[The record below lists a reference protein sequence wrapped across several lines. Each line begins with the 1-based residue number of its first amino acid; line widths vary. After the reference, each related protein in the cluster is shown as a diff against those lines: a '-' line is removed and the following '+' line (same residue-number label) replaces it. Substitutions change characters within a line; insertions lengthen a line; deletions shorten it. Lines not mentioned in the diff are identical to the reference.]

1 MTKVADEAQGR
12 ELLRAMSTTLAHKI
26 AVCAAH
32 LLLKDGAVV
41 LDAGCADGLATA
53 WLAQSNPRIH
63 VIGLDYDGG
72 FIAKAHERFAH
83 LPNLEFIEADLRD
96 FDLGGR
102 QLDAVLNLSI
112 LHEPYS
118 YTGYRAQ
125 TVKEILA
132 AELRN
137 LSPGGII
144 INRDFVLPPEP
155 EKPVY
160 MALRDDGRHGT
171 TPDDMSLPDLLRL
184 YSQEAMA
191 YDHGDAEGHIKGF
204 FFEERTAGM
213 DRAALGLDGGWRI
226 FYLPHGFAWE
236 FIWRKEYRSRFY
248 PEANEK
254 YGYWNALQH
263 RREAEQLGCRVLFSA
278 PYENPWILERWYA
291 PTVKLFDA
299 DLAALPLPPSNFVC
313 VMQKSASSSSFFL
326 REHRQASSA
335 PSFLQLAYFENTS
348 NGERYDMVKRPGE
361 DVIDVF
367 PWHLSPAGDVVI
379 FSKCDYPR
387 PIANTQPRRMTAN
400 LDGKIW
406 SGHMIEPLAAAPR
419 GDWQHAV
426 QEVLHERAGFPPGS
440 IGAIEPALTYYT
452 APAEL
457 NERVQSVYVG
467 IQGPSDRDRPS
478 SAHFS
483 GFSHD
488 GSIRS
493 HEALRLLPAIQ
504 VGMLAEARLE
514 LNLYNLLRRLRKP
527 VGAWIGGSIQP
538 GEFPVEN
545 PRRIEEVLAAARDYQ
560 VFREVSDGSGWID
573 IVRSEFHERE
583 LRDGRERVTARRELE
598 FVVPNPASSRD
609 VSTNGATLLPVVKD
623 NKTGKYFIGL
633 QRLSEQQ
640 SQFPAVQFREG
651 HSGHVTLAGLR
662 LPSSITTAQ
671 AVPGWIARQTG
682 VREAAVKKLGESYFP
697 SLGVLPNR
705 VFPYVVTE
713 PSQYWQER
721 CEFFALQD
729 VFDHVEALRDANTM
743 IAVFRLVHVLGEW
756 PAFPGAQAPQR
767 KTPP

>member
-1 MTKVADEAQGR
+1 
-12 ELLRAMSTTLAHKI
+12 MSTTIAQKV

-53 WLAQSNPRIH
+53 WFAQSNPRIH

-72 FIAKAHERFAH
+72 FIAKARERFAH
-83 LPNLEFIEADLRD
+83 LPNLEFIEADLRS

-102 QLDAVLNLSI
+102 RLDAVLNLSI

-144 INRDFVLPPEP
+144 INRDFMLPPEP

-160 MALRDDGRHGT
+160 LALPDDGRRGKS
-171 TPDDMSLPDLLRL
+171 PDDMSLPDLLRL

-191 YDHGDAEGHIKGF
+191 YDHGDAAGHIKGF

-213 DRAALGLDGGWRI
+213 DLAALGLDAHWRV

-254 YGYWNALQH
+254 YGYWNAAQH

-278 PYENPWILERWYA
+278 PYENPWLLEHWYA
-291 PTVKLFDA
+291 PSARLFDA
-299 DLAALPLPPSNFVC
+299 NLAALPQPPSNFVC
-313 VMQKSASSSSFFL
+313 VMQKSAASSSFFL
-326 REHRQASSA
+326 REHRQAEKA
-335 PSFLQLAYFENTS
+335 PSFLQLAYFENTT
-348 NGERYDMVKRPGE
+348 NGERYDMVKRPGD
-361 DVIDVF
+361 DVIDVI
-367 PWHLSPAGDVVI
+367 PWQLGPGGDVVI
-379 FSKCDYPR
+379 HSKCDYPR
-387 PIANTQPRRMTAN
+387 PIANTQPRRMTSN

-406 SGHMIEPLAAAPR
+406 SGHMIEPLAAAPTGNWR
-419 GDWQHAV
+419 DAV
-426 QEVLHERAGFPPGS
+426 DDVLFARAGFSPQS
-440 IGAIEPALTYYT
+440 IGAIEPALSYYT

-457 NERVQSVYVG
+457 NERVQSVYVE
-467 IQGPSDRDRPS
+467 IKGPAERDRPS
-478 SAHFS
+478 TAHYS

-493 HEALRLLPAIQ
+493 HDASRLLPAIQ

-527 VGAWIGGSIQP
+527 VGEWIGGEVEPSTAD
-538 GEFPVEN
+538 VEN
-545 PRRIEEVLAAARDYQ
+545 PRRIDEALAAAKTYQ
-560 VFREVSDGSGWID
+560 VFREVAQGSGWMD
-573 IVRSEFHERE
+573 VVRSEFHERE
-583 LRDGRERVTARRELE
+583 LSDGRERVTARRELE
-598 FVVPNPASSRD
+598 FVVPNPACSRD
-609 VSTNGATLLPVVKD
+609 VSTNGATLLPVVRD
-623 NKTGKYFIGL
+623 GNTGEYFIGL
-633 QRLSEQQ
+633 QKFTGQQ
-640 SQFPAVQFREG
+640 SQFAAVQFREG
-651 HSGHVTLAGLR
+651 HSGHVSIAGLR

-682 VREAAVKKLGESYFP
+682 VRESAVRKLGEGYFP

-705 VFPYVVTE
+705 VFPFAITE
-713 PSQYWQER
+713 PGEYWRER
-721 CEFFALQD
+721 CDFYALRD
-729 VFDHVEALRDANTM
+729 VLTNIEALHDANTM
-743 IAVFRLVHVLGEW
+743 IAVFRMVHVLKQW
-756 PAFPGAQAPQR
+756 PWPLAS
-767 KTPP
+767 

>member
-1 MTKVADEAQGR
+1 MTLANQIADEAQGE
-12 ELLRAMSTTLAHKI
+12 ELLRAMSTTLAHKV

-53 WLAQSNPRIH
+53 WLARCNPRIH
-63 VIGLDYDGG
+63 VIGLDYDAG
-72 FIAKAHERFAH
+72 FIARARDRFRH
-83 LPNLEFIEADLRD
+83 LPNLEFIEGDLRN

-102 QLDAVLNLSI
+102 PLDAVLNLSI

-118 YTGYRAQ
+118 FTGYRAQ
-125 TVKEILA
+125 TVREILA

-155 EKPVY
+155 ERPVY
-160 MALRDDGRHGT
+160 MALLDDGRRGT

-191 YDHGDAEGHIKGF
+191 YDHGDAEGQIKGF
-204 FFEERTAGM
+204 FVEERTAGM
-213 DRAALGLDGGWRI
+213 DLAGVGLDGNWRV

-236 FIWRKEYRSRFY
+236 FIWRKEYRSRFF

-291 PTVKLFDA
+291 PSVRLFDGG
-299 DLAALPLPPSNFVC
+299 LNPLSLPPSNFIC
-313 VMQKSASSSSFFL
+313 VMQKSATSSSFFL
-326 REHRQASSA
+326 REHRQSNHA
-335 PSFLQLAYFENTS
+335 PSFLELAFFENVT

-361 DVIDVF
+361 DVVDVI
-367 PWHLSPAGDVVI
+367 PWHRGPAGEVVI
-379 FSKCDYPR
+379 ISKCDYPR
-387 PIANTQPRRMTAN
+387 PIANTQPRRMTSN

-406 SGHMIEPLAAAPR
+406 SGHMIEPLAAAPKT
-419 GDWQHAV
+419 DWRSAV
-426 QEVLHERAGFPPGS
+426 DEVLQARGGFPAER
-440 IGAIEPALTYYT
+440 IGRIEPGPSYYT

-457 NERVQSVYVG
+457 NERVQAVYVEIHG
-467 IQGPSDRDRPS
+467 ASEQDRPS
-478 SAHFS
+478 SARYS

-493 HEALRLLPAIQ
+493 HDALRLLPAIQ

-514 LNLYNLLRRLRKP
+514 LNLYNLLRRLEMP
-527 VGAWIGGSIQP
+527 VGPWIGGDIEP
-538 GEFPVEN
+538 GELAVAMPA
-545 PRRIEEVLAAARDYQ
+545 RTDATLAAAKSYR
-560 VFREVSDGSGWID
+560 VFREVAQGSGWLD
-573 IVRSEFHERE
+573 VVRSEFHERE

-598 FVVPNPASSRD
+598 FVVPNPASSCD
-609 VSTNGATLLPVVKD
+609 VSTNSATVLPVVKD
-623 NKTGKYFIGL
+623 PNRGEYFIGL
-633 QRLSEQQ
+633 QRMSEQQ
-640 SQFPAVQFREG
+640 SQFPAVQCKEG
-651 HSGHVTLAGLR
+651 HSGHVTIAGFR

-671 AVPGWIARQTG
+671 AVAAWIAQQTG
-682 VREAAVKKLGESYFP
+682 VSAAAIRKLGEGYFP

-713 PSQYWQER
+713 PGRYWRER
-721 CEFFALQD
+721 CDFHSLRD
-729 VFDHVEALRDANTM
+729 VLARIESLRDANTM
-743 IAVFRLVHVLGEW
+743 IAIFRLAHALHRW
-756 PAFPGAQAPQR
+756 PYPRPD
-767 KTPP
+767 

>member
-1 MTKVADEAQGR
+1 
-12 ELLRAMSTTLAHKI
+12 MSTTLAHKV

-63 VIGLDYDGG
+63 VIGLDYDAG
-72 FIAKAHERFAH
+72 FIAKARERFAH
-83 LPNLEFIEADLRD
+83 LPNLEFIQADLRN

-102 QLDAVLNLSI
+102 PLDAVLNLSI

-144 INRDFVLPPEP
+144 INRDFTLPPEP
-155 EKPVY
+155 ERPVY
-160 MALRDDGRHGT
+160 MALLDDGRRGT
-171 TPDDMSLPDLLRL
+171 GPDDMSLPDLLRL

-191 YDHGDAEGHIKGF
+191 YDHGDAAGHIKGF

-213 DRAALGLDGGWRI
+213 DLAALGLDARWRV

-263 RREAEQLGCRVLFSA
+263 RHEAEQLGCRVLYSA
-278 PYENPWILERWYA
+278 PFENPWILEHWYA
-291 PTVKLFDA
+291 PTTRLFDA
-299 DLAALPLPPSNFVC
+299 NLDALPLPPSNFVC
-313 VMQKSASSSSFFL
+313 VMQKSASSNSFFL
-326 REHRQASSA
+326 REHRQAANA
-335 PSFLQLAYFENTS
+335 PSFLELAYFENAS
-348 NGERYDMVKRPGE
+348 NGERYDMVKRPGD
-361 DVIDVF
+361 DVVDVF
-367 PWHLSPAGDVVI
+367 PWHLNPAGDVVI
-379 FSKCDYPR
+379 YSKCDYPR
-387 PIANTQPRRMTAN
+387 PIANTQPRRMTSN

-406 SGHMIEPLAAAPR
+406 SGHMIEPLAAAPTGGWR
-419 GDWQHAV
+419 SAV
-426 QEVLHERAGFPPGS
+426 DEVLLSRAGFSRES
-440 IGAIEPALTYYT
+440 IGAVEAALSYYT

-457 NERVQSVYVG
+457 NERVRSVYVK
-467 IQGPSDRDRPS
+467 IEGPAEHDRPS
-478 SAHFS
+478 KAHYS

-514 LNLYNLLRRLRKP
+514 LNLYNLLHRLHKP
-527 VGAWIGGSIQP
+527 VGAWIGGTFEP
-538 GEFPVEN
+538 GQAVVGN
-545 PRRIEEVLAAARDYQ
+545 PARIADALAGARGFKVY
-560 VFREVSDGSGWID
+560 REVADGSGWID

-623 NKTGKYFIGL
+623 TKTGKVFIGL
-633 QRLSEQQ
+633 QRLTERQ

-651 HSGHVTLAGLR
+651 HSGHVTVAGLR
-662 LPSSITTAQ
+662 LPSSITYAQ
-671 AVPGWIARQTG
+671 AVPAWIAAQTG
-682 VREAAVKKLGESYFP
+682 VRDSAVRKLGEGYFP

-705 VFPYVVTE
+705 VFPFVVTE
-713 PSQYWQER
+713 LGDYWHDR
-721 CEFFALQD
+721 CDFYELDD
-729 VFDHVEALRDANTM
+729 VLAQVGELRDANTL
-743 IAVFRLVHVLGEW
+743 ISVFRVAHVLGHL
-756 PAFPGAQAPQR
+756 PR
-767 KTPP
+767 K

>member
-1 MTKVADEAQGR
+1 MADEAQGK
-12 ELLRAMSTTLAHKI
+12 ELLRAMSTTIAHKV

-53 WLAQSNPRIH
+53 WFAQSNPRIH

-72 FIAKAHERFAH
+72 FIARARERFAH
-83 LPNLEFIEADLRD
+83 LPNLEFIEADLRN

-102 QLDAVLNLSI
+102 PLDAVLNLSI

-144 INRDFVLPPEP
+144 INRDFMLPPEP
-155 EKPVY
+155 DRPVY
-160 MALRDDGRHGT
+160 MALHDDGRRGT

-184 YSQEAMA
+184 YSQEAMS

-213 DRAALGLDGGWRI
+213 DLASLGLDEHWRI

-254 YGYWNALQH
+254 YGYWNATQH

-291 PTVKLFDA
+291 PTARLFDGN
-299 DLAALPLPPSNFVC
+299 LNALPLPPSNFVC

-326 REHRQASSA
+326 REHRQAGNA
-335 PSFLQLAYFENTS
+335 PSFLQLAFFENAA

-361 DVIDVF
+361 DVIDVI
-367 PWHLSPAGDVVI
+367 PWHLGPSGDVVI
-379 FSKCDYPR
+379 YSKCDYPR
-387 PIANTQPRRMTAN
+387 PIANTQPRRMTSN

-406 SGHMIEPLAAAPR
+406 SGHMIEPLAAAPAGSWR
-419 GDWQHAV
+419 DAV
-426 QEVLHERAGFPPGS
+426 DEVLLARAAFPPES
-440 IGAIEPALTYYT
+440 IGTIEPALSYYT

-457 NERVQSVYVG
+457 NERVQSVYVE
-467 IQGPSDRDRPS
+467 IRRPSERDRIS
-478 SAHFS
+478 NAHFS

-493 HEALRLLPAIQ
+493 HDALRLLPAIQ

-514 LNLYNLLRRLRKP
+514 LNLYNLLRRLHKP
-527 VGAWIGGSIQP
+527 VGAWIGGSFQP
-538 GEFPVEN
+538 GEFAVEN
-545 PRRIEEVLAAARDYQ
+545 PRRIEEALVAAKHYR
-560 VFREVSDGSGWID
+560 VFREVTEGSGWID
-573 IVRSEFHERE
+573 VVRSEFHERE

-598 FVVPNPASSRD
+598 FIVPNPACSRD

-623 NKTGKYFIGL
+623 TKTGRFFIGL
-633 QRLSEQQ
+633 QRLSEQL
-640 SQFPAVQFREG
+640 SQFPAVQVKEG
-651 HSGHVTLAGLR
+651 HSGHVTIAGLR
-662 LPSSITTAQ
+662 LPSSITHAQ
-671 AVPGWIARQTG
+671 AVPAWIAQQTG
-682 VREAAVKKLGESYFP
+682 APEGSVKKLGEGYFP

-705 VFPYVVTE
+705 IFPFVITE
-713 PSQYWQER
+713 PGQYWQQR
-721 CEFFALQD
+721 CDFYELHD
-729 VFDHVEALRDANTM
+729 VLDHIDSLRDANTM
-743 IAVFRLVHVLGEW
+743 IAVFRLAHVLDQW
-756 PAFPGAQAPQR
+756 R
-767 KTPP
+767 

>member
-1 MTKVADEAQGR
+1 
-12 ELLRAMSTTLAHKI
+12 MSTTIAQKV

-32 LLLKDGAVV
+32 VLLKDGAVV

-53 WLAQSNPRIH
+53 WLAQCNPRIH

-72 FIAKAHERFAH
+72 FIAKARDRFAH
-83 LPNLEFIEADLRD
+83 LPNLEFIEADLRN

-102 QLDAVLNLSI
+102 PLDAVLNLSI

-118 YTGYRAQ
+118 FTGYREQ

-144 INRDFVLPPEP
+144 INRDFMLPPEP
-155 EKPVY
+155 DRPVY
-160 MALRDDGRHGT
+160 MALHDDGRRGT
-171 TPDDMSLPDLLRL
+171 SPDDMSLPDLLRL

-191 YDHGDAEGHIKGF
+191 YDNGDAAGHIKGF
-204 FFEERTAGM
+204 FLEERTAGM
-213 DRAALGLDGGWRI
+213 NLAALALNKEWRI

-254 YGYWNALQH
+254 YGYWNAMQH

-291 PTVKLFDA
+291 PTVRLFDSS
-299 DLAALPLPPSNFVC
+299 LSSLPLPPSNFVC
-313 VMQKSASSSSFFL
+313 VMQKPASSSSFFL
-326 REHRQASSA
+326 REHRQANAA
-335 PSFLQLAYFENTS
+335 PSFLQLKYFEDTTS
-348 NGERYDMVKRPGE
+348 GARYDMVKRPGE
-361 DVIDVF
+361 DVIDVI
-367 PWHLSPAGDVVI
+367 PWQLSPTGEVVI

-406 SGHMIEPLAAAPR
+406 SGHMIEPLAAAPA
-419 GDWQHAV
+419 GDWRTAV
-426 QEVLHERAGFPPGS
+426 DEVLLARAGFVPES
-440 IGAIEPALTYYT
+440 IGAIEPALRYYT

-457 NERVQSVYVG
+457 NERVRSVYVE
-467 IQGPSDRDRPS
+467 IKGPAEHDRPS
-478 SAHFS
+478 NAHYS

-514 LNLYNLLRRLRKP
+514 LNLYNLLRRLHKP
-527 VGAWIGGSIQP
+527 VGAWIGGSLKP
-538 GEFPVEN
+538 SESEVEN
-545 PRRIEEVLAAARDYQ
+545 PCRIDEALAAARNYR
-560 VFREVSDGSGWID
+560 VFREVADGSGWID

-583 LRDGRERVTARRELE
+583 LHDGRERVTAKRELE
-598 FVVPNPASSRD
+598 FIIPNPTCSRD
-609 VSTNGATLLPVVKD
+609 MSTNSATLVPVVKD
-623 NKTGKYFIGL
+623 TGTRKFFIGL
-633 QRLSEQQ
+633 QRLSERH
-640 SQFPAVQFREG
+640 SQFPAVQFNEG
-651 HSGHVTLAGLR
+651 HSGHVTVAGLR
-662 LPSSITTAQ
+662 LPSSIAHAQ
-671 AVPGWIARQTG
+671 AVPAWIAQQTG
-682 VREAAVKKLGESYFP
+682 VRESAVKKLGEGYFP

-705 VFPYVVTE
+705 IFPFVITA
-713 PSQYWQER
+713 PSRYWQER
-721 CEFFALQD
+721 CDFYCLQD
-729 VFDHVEALRDANTM
+729 VLANVEALRDANTM
-743 IAVFRLVHVLGEW
+743 IAAFRLAHVLDQW
-756 PAFPGAQAPQR
+756 PYPRAS
-767 KTPP
+767 

>member
-1 MTKVADEAQGR
+1 
-12 ELLRAMSTTLAHKI
+12 MSTTLAHKV

-63 VIGLDYDGG
+63 VIGLDYDAG
-72 FIAKAHERFAH
+72 FIAKARERFAH
-83 LPNLEFIEADLRD
+83 LPNLEFIEGDLRN

-102 QLDAVLNLSI
+102 RLDAVLNLSI

-118 YTGYRAQ
+118 YTGYREQ

-155 EKPVY
+155 ERPVY
-160 MALRDDGRHGT
+160 MALRDDGGKGT
-171 TPDDMSLPDLLRL
+171 TPDDMSLPDLLHL
-184 YSQEAMA
+184 YSREAMA
-191 YDHGDAEGHIKGF
+191 YDHGDAAGHIKGF

-213 DRAALGLDGGWRI
+213 NLAALGLDEHWRI
-226 FYLPHGFAWE
+226 FCLPHGFAWE

-254 YGYWNALQH
+254 YGYWNARQH

-278 PYENPWILERWYA
+278 PYENPWILEHWYA
-291 PTVKLFDA
+291 PHARLFDSS
-299 DLAALPLPPSNFVC
+299 LNPLPLPPSNFVC
-313 VMQKSASSSSFFL
+313 VMQKAASSTSFFL
-326 REHRQASSA
+326 REHRQAEQP
-335 PSFLQLAYFENTS
+335 PSFLQLAFYENTA
-348 NGERYDMVKRPGE
+348 NGARFDMAKRPGE
-361 DVIDVF
+361 DVVDVI
-367 PWHLSPAGDVVI
+367 PWQLGPAGELVI

-400 LDGKIW
+400 LDGKTW
-406 SGHMIEPLAAAPR
+406 SGHMIEPLAAAPV
-419 GDWQHAV
+419 GDWRSAV
-426 QEVLHERAGFPPGS
+426 DEVLLARAGFSPES
-440 IGAIEPALTYYT
+440 IGAIEPALSYYT

-457 NERVQSVYVG
+457 NERVQSVYVEIRG
-467 IQGPSDRDRPS
+467 AADPDRTS
-478 SAHFS
+478 NAHYS

-527 VGAWIGGSIQP
+527 VGPWIGGTFQP
-538 GEFPVEN
+538 AEAAVDDL
-545 PRRIEEVLAAARDYQ
+545 RRIDEALAAAKTFR
-560 VFREVSDGSGWID
+560 VFREVADGSGWMD

-598 FVVPNPASSRD
+598 FIVPNPASSRD

-623 NKTGKYFIGL
+623 TRTGRLCIGL
-633 QRLSEQQ
+633 QRLSEHQ

-651 HSGHVTLAGLR
+651 HSGHMTVAGLR
-662 LPSSITTAQ
+662 LPSSITHAQ
-671 AVPGWIARQTG
+671 AVAGWIAAQTG
-682 VREAAVKKLGESYFP
+682 VREGAVKKLGEGYFP

-705 VFPYVVTE
+705 IFPYVITE
-713 PSQYWQER
+713 PGPYWHQR
-721 CEFFALQD
+721 CDFYDLQD
-729 VFDHVEALRDANTM
+729 VLAHIESLRDANTL
-743 IAVFRLVHVLGEW
+743 IAVFRLAHAMKKGTDPFDLS
-756 PAFPGAQAPQR
+756 
-767 KTPP
+767 PPRSPVRQIQK